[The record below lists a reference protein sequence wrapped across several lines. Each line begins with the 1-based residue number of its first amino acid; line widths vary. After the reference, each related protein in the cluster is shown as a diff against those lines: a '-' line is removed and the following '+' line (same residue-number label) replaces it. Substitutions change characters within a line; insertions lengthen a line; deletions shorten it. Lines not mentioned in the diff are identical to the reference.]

1 MEQKKH
7 AVLADIALFLT
18 AAIWG
23 FGFLA
28 GAGAVASFPPFMIL
42 AMRYGGAMLLMLFAF
57 HKHVT
62 SVPVEDIKKCICL
75 GVIQFVGAAMQLIA
89 LKYTTPGKQAF
100 LVTSYVA
107 FVPFISWVIVKRRPT
122 AKAFLVGFITLGG
135 IALLSVKESLS
146 MGLGEGL
153 SILFAIIF
161 GIQIVIT
168 GMLMKNIS
176 PFVLSFFQFF
186 TVGVLALAVSV
197 FMGETLPSKP
207 SPYAVGS
214 VVYLIVFNTIIAFTV
229 QNIAQK
235 YVPDTRTS
243 LILSTESVFGFLF
256 SAILLGERMQVR
268 GVVGSVL
275 IFGAVLFSKIDWREW
290 KKEKL

>member
-1 MEQKKH
+1 MKKRPAPK
-7 AVLADIALFLT
+7 AVLA
-18 AAIWG
+18 G
-23 FGFLA
+23 F
-28 GAGAVASFPPFMIL
+28 
-42 AMRYGGAMLLMLFAF
+42 
-57 HKHVT
+57 VT
-62 SVPVEDIKKCICL
+62 
-75 GVIQFVGAAMQLIA
+75 
-89 LKYTTPGKQAF
+89 
-100 LVTSYVA
+100 LV
-107 FVPFISWVIVKRRPT
+107 
-122 AKAFLVGFITLGG
+122 G

-186 TVGVLALAVSV
+186 TVGVMALAVSV
-197 FMGETLPSKP
+197 FMGETLPLHP
-207 SPYAVGS
+207 SLYAIGS

-243 LILSTESVFGFLF
+243 L
-256 SAILLGERMQVR
+256 
-268 GVVGSVL
+268 
-275 IFGAVLFSKIDWREW
+275 
-290 KKEKL
+290 